1 MNHQF
6 SSLQDIHSE
15 NSFISSD
22 AYLQHSKLCGDCHYQ
37 RSDAIFFKR
46 IWRGGLQN
54 SLVSATFKEKKA
66 NLLLGHSD
74 ELTGVGKVLLLR
86 LLGYPNVAGIN
97 VVKFKDISIPLPI
110 GITNNTNES
119 DYHRLFGNNE
129 LLMKANQLDFLTQS
143 NGLVY
148 GCFSTETNPRE
159 RMPLAKLLSRS
170 KHIFDEPVF
179 SIDGRVRYLENLRRY
194 AFTACPVGNGI
205 DTHRL
210 WEVLYMGGIPIIKKN
225 EILESLLEDL
235 PFVLVEEWDQINDDA
250 FLQDS
255 WDRLAIRA
263 GYNFDKLRLNF
274 WINLIH
280 SR

>member
-6 SSLQDIHSE
+6 SSLHVVHTES
-15 NSFISSD
+15 SFISSD
-22 AYLQHSKLCGDCHYQ
+22 AYLRHANQCHVCHYQ
-37 RSDAIFFKR
+37 RSDAIFFNKK
-46 IWRGGLQN
+46 WRGDYQH
-54 SLVSATFKEKKA
+54 SLVGTAFNKKKA

-74 ELTGVGKVLLLR
+74 ETTGIEKVLLLR
-86 LLGYPNVAGIN
+86 LLGYRNVYGIN
-97 VVKFKDISIPLPI
+97 VAKFKDISIPLPI

-129 LLMKANQLDFLTQS
+129 LIMKANQVDFLTQS

-159 RMPLAKLLSRS
+159 RVPLANLLSRS
-170 KHIFDEPVF
+170 KHIFDEPEF
-179 SIDGRVRYLENLRRY
+179 SVEGRVRYLQNLRKY

-210 WEVLYMGGIPIIKKN
+210 WEVLYMGGVPIIKKN
-225 EILESLLEDL
+225 DILESLLEDL
-235 PFVLVEEWDQINDDA
+235 PFVLVEEWEQINDDT

-255 WDRLAIRA
+255 WDRLSVKPS
-263 GYNFDKLRLNF
+263 YNFDKLKLGF
-274 WINLIH
+274 WTNLIH